1 MSSPK
6 EWSFGDRVIH
16 AKRPEWGAG
25 VVTAAQKIV
34 HEGAPCQRLTVRF
47 DRAGVKTLSTAVAE
61 LVPATDSALAAIS
74 SQAAA
79 ESAQERDWQARLH
92 GGSVEEIMS
101 RLPEA
106 ATDPFA
112 SLESRLAATFALYR
126 FTDTGGS
133 LLDWA
138 AAQSGLKDPL
148 SEFSRHDLERLF
160 QRFAFARDE
169 HLKKLVQE
177 YRKRDAA
184 GLPAILRSA
193 PPLARQALR
202 RLDIWR

>member
-1 MSSPK
+1 MSASD
-6 EWSFGDRVIH
+6 WSFGDRVMH

-34 HEGAPCQRLTVRF
+34 HEGKPCQRLTVRF

-61 LVPATDSALAAIS
+61 LVPATEAAIASAS

-79 ESAQERDWQARLH
+79 DAEQEQQWQARLS
-92 GGSVEEIMS
+92 GGSTEETMT

-106 ATDPFA
+106 VTDPFTSTENRFRA
-112 SLESRLAATFALYR
+112 TLELYR

-169 HLKKLVQE
+169 HLKKLAQE
-177 YRKRDAA
+177 LRKRDAA
-184 GLPAILRSA
+184 ALGEMVRAAPAPA
-193 PPLARQALR
+193 QQALR
-202 RLDIWR
+202 RFDIGR